1 MDSEKTT
8 QSAQTRALARAER
21 DAPASSL
28 QRRAN
33 GHDVRGQLAHN
44 AQFKAQM
51 IAQMR
56 GHSGCEDT
64 SAVLASA
71 AQGVQ
76 GSGGALPYIGAIQR
90 SFGHHDVTRVQ
101 AFVGGQAKTASDAI
115 GAEAYATGN
124 SVAFRDS
131 PTLHTA
137 AHEAAHIVQQR
148 AGVQLSGGVG
158 QVGDKYEC
166 HADAVADRVVQGK
179 SAADLLDQ
187 FTGMTAPAE
196 AGVQRKAA
204 VQRKKHESTMLPQVV
219 GQPFMKGCPFLWR
232 AQPAAAVWFKAEKAL
247 AHTGA
252 MQDATNHVEALLI
265 GQASIHS
272 VRGAGMGAVGKATNP
287 NRGLPKSGDAILAK
301 KWQFYVFGLG
311 HRGRGLDENYNIVDG
326 SGQVLNAWWAE
337 NMG

>member
-21 DAPASSL
+21 DSPANSV

-56 GHSGCEDT
+56 GQSGDEDT

-76 GSGGALPYIGAIQR
+76 GSGGDLPYLDAIQR
-90 SFGHHDVTRVQ
+90 SFGHHDVTSVQ

-124 SVAFRDS
+124 SVAFRAS

-187 FTGMTAPAE
+187 FTGAKAPAE
-196 AGVQRKAA
+196 AGVQRKEA
-204 VQRKKHESTMLPQVV
+204 VQRFSNGEVSVEANFVAPAYLSKKSLKRHAEIVNMLKNARRL
-219 GQPFMKGCPFLWR
+219 G
-232 AQPAAAVWFKAEKAL
+232 PAIVIAAVILAATSSPEDLFVTQGAGVAMGGSTPYSSEAEA
-247 AHTGA
+247 
-252 MQDATNHVEALLI
+252 I
-265 GQASIHS
+265 RSIHPITKEKL
-272 VRGAGMGAVGKATNP
+272 GNLVGEMK
-287 NRGLPKSGDAILAK
+287 
-301 KWQFYVFGLG
+301 
-311 HRGRGLDENYNIVDG
+311 LDSTLSAEEQAYW
-326 SGQVLNAWWAE
+326 SQVWKRFDL
-337 NMG
+337 

>member
-1 MDSEKTT
+1 MPS
-8 QSAQTRALARAER
+8 QTNQQARALARSDR
-21 DAPASSL
+21 DAPTTDL

-44 AQFKAQM
+44 AQFKRQM

-56 GHSGCEDT
+56 GQIAEEDT

-76 GSGGALPYIGAIQR
+76 GSGGALPYLDTIQK
-90 SFGHHDVTRVQ
+90 SFGHHCVSSVQ

-124 SVAFRDS
+124 SVAFRAS

-158 QVGDKYEC
+158 QVGDKYER

-187 FTGMTAPAE
+187 FTGMTGAAE
-196 AGVQRKAA
+196 AGVQRKEA
-204 VQRKKHESTMLPQVV
+204 VQRFSNGETSIEANFVAPSFLSKASLKRHQQIVAMLKNAKRL
-219 GQPFMKGCPFLWR
+219 G
-232 AQPAAAVWFKAEKAL
+232 PAIIVAA
-247 AHTGA
+247 
-252 MQDATNHVEALLI
+252 
-265 GQASIHS
+265 
-272 VRGAGMGAVGKATNP
+272 
-287 NRGLPKSGDAILAK
+287 AILAATSSPDDYFVTQGAGVAAGGGTPYSSEAEAVK
-301 KWQFYVFGLG
+301 SIPAVTRRELTRLLIDKVSDTDLPAQEQAYWKSVWDRFGL
-311 HRGRGLDENYNIVDG
+311 
-326 SGQVLNAWWAE
+326 
-337 NMG
+337 